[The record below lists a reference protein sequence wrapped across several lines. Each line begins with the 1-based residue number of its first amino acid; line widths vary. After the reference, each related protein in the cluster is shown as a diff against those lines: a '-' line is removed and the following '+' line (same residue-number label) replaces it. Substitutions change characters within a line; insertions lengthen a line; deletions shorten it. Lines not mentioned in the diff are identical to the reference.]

1 MLLLA
6 LVLSLLIGLSLGLLG
21 GGGSILTVPILV
33 YALGVEP
40 KEAIATSLL
49 VVGAISAFSSI
60 QHAWRG
66 SVRWII
72 ALQFGAAGVVGAY
85 LGGLA
90 ADFFSGAVLLLLFA
104 AMMLATGVAM
114 LRKRKRVDGASASG
128 EHRKHPWWLAILEG
142 LIVGAATGLVGAG
155 GGFLVVP
162 ALVLLGGLGMREAIG
177 TSLVV
182 ISVKSFAGYAG
193 HATHVQ
199 VDWQL
204 AGIVTAAAVVG
215 SIGGALLA
223 HRVPQAALRKI
234 FGVFVLVMAAFLLFQ
249 ELPGVLTEGS
259 SPDAEVPVEGAHGRR
274 DDAPLRADPTWA
286 SIEEKG
292 SAQPPEG
299 PTWRVRS

>member
-6 LVLSLLIGLSLGLLG
+6 LALSLLIGLSLGLLG

-66 SVRWII
+66 SVRWMI

-104 AMMLATGVAM
+104 AMMLATGIAM
-114 LRKRKRVDGASASG
+114 LRKRKNADETPESG
-128 EHRKHPWWLAILEG
+128 EPHKHPWWLAILEG
-142 LIVGAATGLVGAG
+142 LVVGAATGLVGAG

-223 HRVPQAALRKI
+223 HRVPQQALRKI

-249 ELPGVLTEGS
+249 ELPGVLTGGGT
-259 SPDAEVPVEGAHGRR
+259 PPAEVPHEG
-274 DDAPLRADPTWA
+274 
-286 SIEEKG
+286 S
-292 SAQPPEG
+292 
-299 PTWRVRS
+299 